1 MWNNTK
7 ILVVDDT
14 PANLEVV
21 TEILSAQGYSTS
33 AVTSGE
39 RALKWLE
46 TYQASLILLD
56 IQMPG
61 IDGFK
66 TCQKIKA
73 NARTSNIPI
82 IFITALSNIESIST
96 GFSLGAVDYISK
108 PFQEAELLARVKT
121 HLKLQHMNQ
130 ALEQQVAQRTSELE
144 TAMTQLQEA
153 LKQLH
158 ASQLQLIQKEK
169 MSALG
174 NLVAGIAHEINNP
187 LGFIRGNI
195 NELRHSLSAV
205 TGCLQRYRETFPEPG
220 EEIQGLLEDY
230 DIDFVLNDLPKML
243 DSMRVGSD
251 RICGISNSLRIFS
264 RADTEVKFK
273 ADLHEGIDSTLMIL
287 KYRLQEN
294 DIRPEIKI
302 IRSYGELPEIT
313 CFPGQLNQVFMNL
326 LANAIDIF
334 DESAEGN
341 DDKNLE
347 ANSPKITIQTRLIEQ
362 KNMVE
367 ICISDNG
374 KGMSEAIMGKIFDR
388 QFTSKEVGKGTGLGL
403 TIAHQIVVDTHHGA
417 LEVWSEVGKG
427 TEFLIRLPVG

>member
-1 MWNNTK
+1 MWNDTK

-21 TEILSAQGYSTS
+21 TEILSSQGYGTA

-46 TYQASLILLD
+46 TYQANLILLD
-56 IQMPG
+56 VQMPG
-61 IDGFK
+61 IDGFE

-73 NARTSNIPI
+73 NARTANIPI

-121 HLKLQHMNQ
+121 HLKLQQMNQ
-130 ALEQQVAQRTSELE
+130 DLEQQVAQRTSELE
-144 TAMTQLQEA
+144 TTMTQLQAA
-153 LKQLH
+153 LEQLKD
-158 ASQLQLIQKEK
+158 SQLQLIQKEK

-195 NELRHSLSAV
+195 KELRCSLSEV
-205 TGCLQRYRETFPEPG
+205 TECLQRYRETFPEPG
-220 EEIQGLLEDY
+220 EEIKDLLEDY

-243 DSMRVGSD
+243 DSMWVGSD

-273 ADLHEGIDSTLMIL
+273 ANLHEGIDSTLMIL
-287 KYRLQEN
+287 KYRLQKN
-294 DIRPEIKI
+294 DIRPEIEI
-302 IRSYGELPEIT
+302 IRNYGELPEIT

-334 DESAEGN
+334 DEGAKDA
-341 DDKNLE
+341 DDKKLE
-347 ANSPKITIQTRLIEQ
+347 TNFPKITIQTRLLEQ

-367 ICISDNG
+367 ICIADNG
-374 KGMSEAIMGKIFDR
+374 KGMSGEIMDKIFDR
-388 QFTSKEVGKGTGLGL
+388 QFTSKDVGKGTGLGL
-403 TIAHQIVVDTHHGA
+403 MIAQQIVVDTHYGN
-417 LEVWSEVGKG
+417 LEARSEVGKG
-427 TEFLIRLPVG
+427 TAFLVRLPIG